1 MTKQGSDG
9 VVALLAREVA
19 ALTPVDE
26 REARS
31 QARLVAELDILERPF
46 DEHADRVHVT
56 ASAIVV
62 GPRGTLLH
70 RHKRLGLWLQPGG
83 HIDAGETPW
92 DAAVREVREESGMLA
107 SHPPA
112 GPALTHVDVHAGPRG
127 HTHLDLRYLLHAGD
141 ADPKPPRGES
151 QDVAWFAWSDAIA
164 AADAGLVGALRR
176 LATGSPSTPA
186 PQDVSG
192 W

>member
-1 MTKQGSDG
+1 MTNQGADG

-26 REARS
+26 REAGS
-31 QARLVAELDILERPF
+31 QARLLAELDRLERPF

-62 GPRGTLLH
+62 GPRGILLH

-83 HIDAGETPW
+83 HIETGETPW
-92 DAAVREVREESGMLA
+92 DAAVREVCEEAGMLA
-107 SHPPA
+107 SHPSA
-112 GPALTHVDVHAGPRG
+112 GPALTHVDVHPGPRG

-141 ADPKPPRGES
+141 SDPKPAPGES
-151 QDVAWFAWSDAIA
+151 QDVAWFGLRDAIA
-164 AADAGLVGALRR
+164 AADPGLVGALRR
-176 LATGSPSTPA
+176 VATGAPSTRARP
-186 PQDVSG
+186 DVSG